1 MEAVDESENLLV
13 DCALE
18 QLSRFASHSVL
29 NCCLGLSH
37 ITRDGRES
45 FCQKIQTPGSF
56 FSFFLGCCMFSP
68 SLAWF
73 QVGLHSPSTVP
84 GLCLKPAP

>member
-18 QLSRFASHSVL
+18 QLSRLASHSVL

-37 ITRDGRES
+37 ITRTERQMSAKASVNRDARLRL
-45 FCQKIQTPGSF
+45 F
-56 FSFFLGCCMFSP
+56 FFFFLGVLICEI
-68 SLAWF
+68 
-73 QVGLHSPSTVP
+73 V
-84 GLCLKPAP
+84 